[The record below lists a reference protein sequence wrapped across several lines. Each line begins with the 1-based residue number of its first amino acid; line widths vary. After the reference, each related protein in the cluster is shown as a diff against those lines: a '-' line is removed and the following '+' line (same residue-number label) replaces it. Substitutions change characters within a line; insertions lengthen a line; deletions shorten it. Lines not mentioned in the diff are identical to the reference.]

1 MHISQ
6 RILTFVL
13 LVCIS
18 TPLWATTLDELNQQ
32 IQAFTNSEQAR
43 FAPAGIKKLTAYQ
56 GAAMLAAEET
66 SAFDSKDK
74 SSDALKHAIK
84 QALITLDEAKNTA
97 QYFIQ
102 SYHDLLQL
110 EKQADKAY
118 VYHHK
123 PRMLAE
129 QNVETYYQQAKSAM
143 TIAIQATEKGELNQ
157 ASQAAQ
163 KAKLA
168 FLQAIDAAMP
178 GLVEQSNHALDQ
190 AASMGAKRY
199 APRTWHDAEQALQEL
214 ELYAEDIQL
223 PQAERQNIP
232 RPERIGYALELA
244 VYAQKLA
251 IHAKALSRDKG
262 SFEKLM
268 LQAKQ
273 ERLAYAKALN
283 LKINYDEVGIDVEPS
298 IILKSIQTLAREPDQ
313 HTQQIQDLKA
323 AFAKELQEKLQA
335 QHEKDQKAFRE
346 QLLNMKSAFSSR
358 LEQETFENKR
368 QKKLRSLFK
377 KGEVDII
384 TNLDGSLII
393 RAKKIQFEPNSSKV
407 DGKYFDFLARIKD
420 ALMLYPNRKISIE
433 GHTDSTG
440 DAKANRKLS
449 LQRAEAVRKFLT
461 AAGMSAER
469 IRALGFGEAKPIA
482 SNMYKKG
489 RAMNRR
495 IDIVIG
501 APRG

>member
-1 MHISQ
+1 M
-6 RILTFVL
+6 RIYQQFLTL
-13 LVCIS
+13 LCLLCIS
-18 TPLWATTLDELNQQ
+18 NPLWATTFDEMNQQ
-32 IQAFTNSEQAR
+32 IEDFSKSEQAR
-43 FAPAGIKKLTAYQ
+43 FAPAGMKKLTAYQ
-56 GAAMLAAEET
+56 GAAMLASEQG
-66 SAFDSKDK
+66 SAFDDSHQP
-74 SSDALKHAIK
+74 SETLNRAIQQALK
-84 QALITLDEAKNTA
+84 TLDEAKNTA
-97 QYFIQ
+97 QFFSTTYG
-102 SYHDLLQL
+102 DLLAL

-129 QNVETYYQQAKSAM
+129 ANVETYYQQGKAAM
-143 TIAIQATEKGELNQ
+143 TTTIQATEKGELNQ
-157 ASQAAQ
+157 ATQAAKQ
-163 KAKLA
+163 AKLA
-168 FLQAIDAAMP
+168 FLHTIDAAMP
-178 GLVEQSNHALDQ
+178 GLIEQSHNALDR
-190 AASMGAKRY
+190 AASMGGKRY
-199 APRTWHDAEQALQEL
+199 APRTWHDAEQALESL
-214 ELYAEDIQL
+214 EAYAEDIQL
-223 PQAERQNIP
+223 PPAERQGIP
-232 RPERIGYALELA
+232 RPERIGYALEMA

-273 ERLAYAKALN
+273 EHLAYAKALQ
-283 LKINYDEVGIDVEPS
+283 LKVDYDEVGADVEPS
-298 IILKSIQTLAREPDQ
+298 TIRKAIEALVKKSEQHLQQIQTL
-313 HTQQIQDLKA
+313 KA
-323 AFAKELQEKLQA
+323 SFEKELQEKLQA
-335 QHEKDQKAFRE
+335 QHEHDQKAFRE
-346 QLLNMKSAFSSR
+346 KLLNMKSAFSSR

-407 DGKYFDFLARIKD
+407 DGKYFDFLARVKN
-420 ALMLYPNRKISIE
+420 ALMLYPNRNINIE

-461 AAGMSAER
+461 AAGMSVER

-482 SNMYKKG
+482 SNMYK
-489 RAMNRR
+489 
-495 IDIVIG
+495 
-501 APRG
+501 

>member
-1 MHISQ
+1 MHIIQ
-6 RILTFVL
+6 RTLTLICL
-13 LVCIS
+13 LCVS
-18 TPLWATTLDELNQQ
+18 SPLWATTLDELNQQ
-32 IQAFTNSEQAR
+32 VESFASSEQAR
-43 FAPAGIKKLTAYQ
+43 FAPMAMKKITAYQ
-56 GAAMLAAEET
+56 GAAMLAAEEG
-66 SAFDSKDK
+66 SAFQNNNNPSTT
-74 SSDALKHAIK
+74 LNHAIQK
-84 QALITLDEAKNTA
+84 TLKILDEARNTA
-97 QYFIQ
+97 QFFNSTY
-102 SYHDLLQL
+102 SNLLQL
-110 EKQADKAY
+110 EKEADKAY

-129 QNVETYYQQAKSAM
+129 PKVETYYQQAKSAM
-143 TIAIQATEKGELNQ
+143 EIAIKATEKGKLNQ
-157 ASQAAQ
+157 ASQAA
-163 KAKLA
+163 KEAETA
-168 FLQAIDAAMP
+168 FQNTIDAAIH
-178 GLVEQSNHALDQ
+178 GLVEQSSHALDQ

-199 APRTWHDAEQALQEL
+199 APRTWYDAEQALKTL
-214 ELYAEDIQL
+214 ELYAEDVQR
-223 PQAERQNIP
+223 PQAEKQAVP

-244 VYAQKLA
+244 VYAQKIA

-268 LQAKQ
+268 LQAIQ
-273 ERLAYAKALN
+273 ERLEYAKALN
-283 LKINYDEVGIDVEPS
+283 IKVNYDEVGIDIDTSMLLEA
-298 IILKSIQTLAREPDQ
+298 IQNLAQEPDQ
-313 HTQQIQDLKA
+313 HTQQIQTLKA
-323 AFAKELQEKLQA
+323 AFTKELQEKLQI
-335 QHEKDQKAFRE
+335 QHEEDQKDFK
-346 QLLNMKSAFSSR
+346 QKLLSMKSAFSSR

-377 KGEVDII
+377 KDEVDII
-384 TNLDGSLII
+384 TNIDGSLII

-420 ALMLYPNRKISIE
+420 ALMLYPNRKVNIE
-433 GHTDSTG
+433 GHTDSSG
-440 DAKANRKLS
+440 DAKTNRKLS

-501 APRG
+501 APHG